1 MKNIPKRL
9 TLVRGGKYEM
19 AKTQN
24 LRTGCAV
31 PDSGIYRVLHP
42 QHRLPKEVTLIRN
55 QKFPRCSRCSEPVGF
70 ELVRSAPEAESSHR
84 FQVALYELPELTPQ
98 DETLAG

>member
-1 MKNIPKRL
+1 MENVRKRL
-9 TLVRGGKYEM
+9 SLIRGGKYKM

-24 LRTGCAV
+24 LRTGCIV

-42 QHRLPKEVTLIRN
+42 QHSLPKEITLIRN
-55 QKFPRCSRCSEPVGF
+55 QNFPRCSKCDEPVCF

-84 FQVALYELPELTPQ
+84 FHVALYELPELSPL